1 MSYEFGVTLLGQ
13 AVAARVQED
22 YMNYKKP
29 VRKPSLLKKLK
40 KRISK

>member
-1 MSYEFGVTLLGQ
+1 MSYEFGAVLLGQ

-22 YMNYKKP
+22 HMNYKKP
-29 VRKPSLLKKLK
+29 QRKPTLLKKLK